1 MMKQIYLFVGLVLM
15 ATVEGFVPLQTGTA
29 AVPRTILRATEAES
43 GDNEIVGRRITVKG
57 AVNGGYYRS
66 CVNNEVS
73 WRL

>member
-15 ATVEGFVPLQTGTA
+15 ATVEGFVPLQTG
-29 AVPRTILRATEAES
+29 VPRTILRATEAES